1 MRYALKRDESQWGS
15 GRRSKWGTKIALLM
29 SGDDG
34 MVQTALIAPLLA
46 SIAVAYPNADIL
58 LVDHA
63 MSITATCMIPAML
76 LTSVLARYFNKKH
89 LIMFGTALF
98 MTAGVTAMFAPTI
111 EALIAWRAVLGIGA
125 GLAFPLV
132 PSSIAYLFN
141 QEENNQMLGWMNAVG
156 ALLSFTL
163 SMAAGWIALLNWK
176 CAFLF
181 YLIFVPVLIM
191 QGIFLPNFKPERT
204 EAREENIK
212 SEPLNGK
219 MLLAC
224 VCMLLFM
231 ILAMVSTFR
240 LSFLV
245 EMNGIGD
252 SSVSGTATSCMT
264 CASFLISCFFV
275 HYLNA
280 VRRFAPCLSI
290 GFVCAAFF
298 VLSNA
303 NSVPMVYAGMILQG
317 LSMGTLNPFLMSYMS
332 KVAPDSRKTLG
343 MTLMCICQLAGQI
356 FTPYYI
362 LFVSDLGF
370 ATDAQLFSATG
381 FVFGFAVVVL
391 CIFAVV
397 YTAKEKRANS

>member
-15 GRRSKWGTKIALLM
+15 GRRSKRGAKAALLM

-46 SIAVAYPNADIL
+46 SIAVAYPAADIL
-58 LVDHA
+58 LVDTA
-63 MSITATCMIPAML
+63 MSITATAMIPAML
-76 LTSVLARYFNKKH
+76 LTSFLARFFNKKH

-98 MTAGVTAMFAPTI
+98 MTAGVTAMFAPSI

-125 GLAFPLV
+125 GMAFPLV
-132 PSSIAYLFN
+132 PSSIAYLFV
-141 QEENNQMLGWMNAVG
+141 QEESNQMLGWMNAVG

-163 SMAAGWIALLNWK
+163 SMAAGWIALLNWRY
-176 CAFLF
+176 AFLF
-181 YLIFVPVLIM
+181 YLIFVPVLIL
-191 QGIFLPNFKPERT
+191 QGVFLPNFKPERI
-204 EAREENIK
+204 EERDG
-212 SEPLNGK
+212 SMLHESLNGK
-219 MLLAC
+219 MFLAC
-224 VCMLLFM
+224 ACMLLFM
-231 ILAMVSTFR
+231 VLAMVSTFR

-245 EMNGIGD
+245 ELNGIGD

-275 HYLNA
+275 HYLDFA
-280 VRRFAPCLSI
+280 KRFAPCLSI
-290 GFVCAAFF
+290 FFAFLAFF

-303 NSVPMVYAGMILQG
+303 NAAWMAYAGMALQG
-317 LSMGTLNPFLMSYMS
+317 LAMGTLNPFLMSYMS

-362 LFVSDLGF
+362 MAVTAMGF
-370 ATDAQLFSATG
+370 ASDAQLFSATG
-381 FVFGFAVVVL
+381 VVFGLVAIVL
-391 CIFAVV
+391 FIFAAV
-397 YTAKEKRANS
+397 YTAKEKRR